1 MKIVLNIAL
10 IVLLCSGCQDV
21 KYPEPPENLLPK
33 EKFIQ
38 VLADAYVANA
48 SRSRSVN
55 NRILRTNGVQLDS
68 LLYNK
73 HQVDSLS
80 FAESNSYYA
89 SNLEVY
95 TDIIVKVQKLLTE
108 KKARV
113 DSLSQPVNE
122 KANQKKDSAQITS
135 FKKPQEGLLVDP
147 VQDNE
152 EE

>member
-1 MKIVLNIAL
+1 MRFVLHIVLMAL
-10 IVLLCSGCQDV
+10 VFSGCQDV

-33 EKFIQ
+33 EKFVQ
-38 VLADAYVANA
+38 VLADAYIGNA

-55 NRILRTNGVQLDS
+55 NRILRNNGIQLDS

-80 FAESNSYYA
+80 FAESNTYYA

-95 TDIIVKVQKLLTE
+95 TEIILEVQKLLTE
-108 KKARV
+108 KKVRI
-113 DSLSQPVNE
+113 DSLSKPENE
-122 KANQKKDSAQITS
+122 KANQKKDSATISS
-135 FKKPQEGLLVDP
+135 FQKPEGQLADP
-147 VQDNE
+147 AQDDE

>member
-1 MKIVLNIAL
+1 MKFVLNIAL
-10 IVLLCSGCQDV
+10 IALVFAGCQDV

-33 EKFIQ
+33 EKFVQ

-55 NRILRTNGVQLDS
+55 NRILRNKGIQLDS

-80 FAESNSYYA
+80 FAESNAYYA
-89 SNLEVY
+89 SNLDVY
-95 TDIIVKVQKLLTE
+95 TEIISDVEKLLTE
-108 KKARV
+108 RKARI
-113 DSLSQPVNE
+113 DSVSKPVAE
-122 KANQKKDSAQITS
+122 KAIQKKDSAGATS
-135 FKKPQEGLLVDP
+135 FKKPQGQLVNP
-147 VQDNE
+147 AQDE